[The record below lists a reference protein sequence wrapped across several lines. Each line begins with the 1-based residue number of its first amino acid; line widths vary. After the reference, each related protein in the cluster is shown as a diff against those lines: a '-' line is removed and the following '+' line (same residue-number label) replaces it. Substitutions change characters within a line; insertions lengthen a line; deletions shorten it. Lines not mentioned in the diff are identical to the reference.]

1 MSTTNPIETMI
12 EPWDDID
19 PAGALDRAPRGSA
32 SIVPSSSIAGRS
44 LVAVVAIMTFLAA
57 LTTGAAMLVVST
69 ANDWQADVGREVTVQ
84 VRPAAGRDI
93 EADVGKAVAAARAAA
108 GIADV
113 RAYSKEESEKLVE
126 PWLGAGLHLDDLP
139 IPRLIVIKLAPG
151 VTPNFAALRQAL
163 ANQVPTASLD
173 DHRGWMERMRT
184 MAGTAVVCGLAVLG
198 LVVAVTML
206 SVTFATRGA
215 MATNR
220 PIVEVLHY
228 VGATDSFRR
237 QPIPAPFSPARAQGR
252 RHRRRRGDHPVRLRG
267 SGARLARRHA
277 ERRRGRGAVRQS
289 FHRRQR
295 LCGHRH
301 PDRRHG
307 RGDGFGVPL
316 HGQPDP
322 GDHRLNAA
330 MIGIARTPAAGA
342 KFGARE
348 SDAGP

>member
-19 PAGALDRAPRGSA
+19 PTAALDRAPRGA
-32 SIVPSSSIAGRS
+32 GSIVPSSSIAGRS
-44 LVAVVAIMTFLAA
+44 LAAVVAIMTFLAA

-93 EADVGKAVAAARAAA
+93 EADVSKAVAAARAAA

-173 DHRGWMERMRT
+173 DHRGWMERMRA

-228 VGATDSFRR
+228 VGATDRFVASQF
-237 QPIPAPFSPARAQGR
+237 QHHFLLLGLKGGAIGGGAAIILFGCAEAARAWLAGTPS
-252 RHRRRRGDHPVRLRG
+252 GDEAAALFG
-267 SGARLARRHA
+267 SLSIGVKGYVAIVIQIVVM
-277 ERRRGRGAVRQS
+277 AVVTALVSRYT
-289 FHRRQR
+289 
-295 LCGHRH
+295 
-301 PDRRHG
+301 
-307 RGDGFGVPL
+307 V
-316 HGQPDP
+316 
-322 GDHRLNAA
+322 N
-330 MIGIARTPAAGA
+330 RTL
-342 KFGARE
+342 E
-348 SDAGP
+348 TID

>member
-19 PAGALDRAPRGSA
+19 PTAALDRAPRGSA

-44 LVAVVAIMTFLAA
+44 LTAVVAIMTFLAA

-69 ANDWQADVGREVTVQ
+69 ANDWQADVGREVTIQ

-93 EADVGKAVAAARAAA
+93 EADVGKAFAAARAAP

-126 PWLGAGLHLDDLP
+126 PWLGAGLRLDDLP
-139 IPRLIVIKLAPG
+139 IPRMIVVKLAPG

-184 MAGTAVVCGLAVLG
+184 MAGTAVICGLAVLG
-198 LVVAVTML
+198 LVIAVTML

-228 VGATDSFRR
+228 VGATDSFVAS
-237 QPIPAPFSPARAQGR
+237 QFQHHFLLLGLKGGAIGGGAAIVLFGCAEAARAWLAGTPS
-252 RHRRRRGDHPVRLRG
+252 GDEAAALFG
-267 SGARLARRHA
+267 SLSIGVKGYVAIVIQIVVM
-277 ERRRGRGAVRQS
+277 AVVTALVSRYT
-289 FHRRQR
+289 
-295 LCGHRH
+295 
-301 PDRRHG
+301 
-307 RGDGFGVPL
+307 V
-316 HGQPDP
+316 
-322 GDHRLNAA
+322 N
-330 MIGIARTPAAGA
+330 RTL
-342 KFGARE
+342 E
-348 SDAGP
+348 TID

>member
-1 MSTTNPIETMI
+1 MSTTNPIESMI

-19 PAGALDRAPRGSA
+19 PAAALDRAPRGSA

-44 LVAVVAIMTFLAA
+44 LTAVVAIMTFLAA

-69 ANDWQADVGREVTVQ
+69 ANDWQADVGREVTIQ

-93 EADVGKAVAAARAAA
+93 EADVGKAVAAARASP

-126 PWLGAGLHLDDLP
+126 PWLGAGLRLDDLP

-228 VGATDSFRR
+228 VGATDSFVAS
-237 QPIPAPFSPARAQGR
+237 QFQHHFLLLGLKGGAIGGGAAIILFGCAEAARAWLAGTPS
-252 RHRRRRGDHPVRLRG
+252 GDEAAALFG
-267 SGARLARRHA
+267 SLSIGVKGYMAIVIQIVVM
-277 ERRRGRGAVRQS
+277 AVVTALVSRYT
-289 FHRRQR
+289 
-295 LCGHRH
+295 
-301 PDRRHG
+301 
-307 RGDGFGVPL
+307 V
-316 HGQPDP
+316 
-322 GDHRLNAA
+322 N
-330 MIGIARTPAAGA
+330 RTL
-342 KFGARE
+342 E
-348 SDAGP
+348 TID

>member
-19 PAGALDRAPRGSA
+19 PTAALDRAPRGA
-32 SIVPSSSIAGRS
+32 GSIVPSSSIAGRS
-44 LVAVVAIMTFLAA
+44 LAAVVAIMTFLAA

-93 EADVGKAVAAARAAA
+93 EADVSKAVAAARAAP

-173 DHRGWMERMRT
+173 DHRGWMERMRA

-228 VGATDSFRR
+228 VGATDRFVASQF
-237 QPIPAPFSPARAQGR
+237 QHHFLLLGLKGGAIGGGAAIILFGCAEAARAWLAGTPS
-252 RHRRRRGDHPVRLRG
+252 GDEAAALFG
-267 SGARLARRHA
+267 SLSIGVKGYVAIVIQIVVM
-277 ERRRGRGAVRQS
+277 AVVTALVSRYT
-289 FHRRQR
+289 
-295 LCGHRH
+295 
-301 PDRRHG
+301 
-307 RGDGFGVPL
+307 V
-316 HGQPDP
+316 
-322 GDHRLNAA
+322 N
-330 MIGIARTPAAGA
+330 RTL
-342 KFGARE
+342 E
-348 SDAGP
+348 TID

>member
-19 PAGALDRAPRGSA
+19 PAGALDRAPRGAA

-44 LVAVVAIMTFLAA
+44 LAAVVAIMTFLAA

-93 EADVGKAVAAARAAA
+93 EADVSKAVAAARAAP

-126 PWLGAGLHLDDLP
+126 PWLGAGLRLDDLP

-228 VGATDSFRR
+228 VGATDSFVAS
-237 QPIPAPFSPARAQGR
+237 QFQHHFLLLGLKGGAIGGGAAIILFGCAEAARAWLAGTPS
-252 RHRRRRGDHPVRLRG
+252 GDEAAALFG
-267 SGARLARRHA
+267 SLSIGVKGYVAIVIQIIVM
-277 ERRRGRGAVRQS
+277 AVVTALVSRYT
-289 FHRRQR
+289 
-295 LCGHRH
+295 
-301 PDRRHG
+301 
-307 RGDGFGVPL
+307 V
-316 HGQPDP
+316 
-322 GDHRLNAA
+322 N
-330 MIGIARTPAAGA
+330 RTL
-342 KFGARE
+342 E
-348 SDAGP
+348 TID

>member
-1 MSTTNPIETMI
+1 MKDGCMSTTNPIETMI

-19 PAGALDRAPRGSA
+19 PASALDRAPRGAA

-69 ANDWQADVGREVTVQ
+69 ANDWQADVGREVTIQ

-93 EADVGKAVAAARAAA
+93 EADVGKAVATARAAP

-139 IPRLIVIKLAPG
+139 IPRLIVVKLASG

-198 LVVAVTML
+198 LVIAVTML

-228 VGATDSFRR
+228 IGATDSFVAS
-237 QPIPAPFSPARAQGR
+237 QFQHHFLLLGLKGGAIGGGAAIILFGCAEAARAWLAGTPS
-252 RHRRRRGDHPVRLRG
+252 GDEAAALFG
-267 SGARLARRHA
+267 SLSIGVKGYVAIVIQIVVM
-277 ERRRGRGAVRQS
+277 AVVTALVSRYT
-289 FHRRQR
+289 
-295 LCGHRH
+295 
-301 PDRRHG
+301 
-307 RGDGFGVPL
+307 V
-316 HGQPDP
+316 
-322 GDHRLNAA
+322 N
-330 MIGIARTPAAGA
+330 RTL
-342 KFGARE
+342 E
-348 SDAGP
+348 TID

>member
-1 MSTTNPIETMI
+1 MRAAWCCMKDDCMSTTNPIETMI

-19 PAGALDRAPRGSA
+19 PAGALDRAPRGVG

-44 LVAVVAIMTFLAA
+44 LTAVVAIMTFLAA

-93 EADVGKAVAAARAAA
+93 EADVSKAVAAARAAP
-108 GIADV
+108 GTADV

-228 VGATDSFRR
+228 VGATDSFVAS
-237 QPIPAPFSPARAQGR
+237 QFQHHFLLLGLKGGAIGGGAAIILFGCAEAARAWLSGTPS
-252 RHRRRRGDHPVRLRG
+252 GDEAAALFG
-267 SGARLARRHA
+267 SLSIGVKGYVAIVIQIIVM
-277 ERRRGRGAVRQS
+277 AVVTALVSRYT
-289 FHRRQR
+289 
-295 LCGHRH
+295 
-301 PDRRHG
+301 
-307 RGDGFGVPL
+307 V
-316 HGQPDP
+316 
-322 GDHRLNAA
+322 N
-330 MIGIARTPAAGA
+330 RTL
-342 KFGARE
+342 E
-348 SDAGP
+348 TID

>member
-93 EADVGKAVAAARAAA
+93 EADVSKAVAAARAAA
-108 GIADV
+108 GIAEV

-139 IPRLIVIKLAPG
+139 IPRLIIIKLAPG
-151 VTPNFAALRQAL
+151 ATPNFAALRQAL

-184 MAGTAVVCGLAVLG
+184 MAGTAVVAGLAVLG

-228 VGATDSFRR
+228 IGATDSFVAS
-237 QPIPAPFSPARAQGR
+237 QFQHHFLLLGLKGGAIGGGAAIILFGCAEAARAWLAGTPS
-252 RHRRRRGDHPVRLRG
+252 GDEAAALFG
-267 SGARLARRHA
+267 SLSIGVKGYVAIVIQIVVM
-277 ERRRGRGAVRQS
+277 AVVTALVSRYT
-289 FHRRQR
+289 
-295 LCGHRH
+295 
-301 PDRRHG
+301 
-307 RGDGFGVPL
+307 V
-316 HGQPDP
+316 
-322 GDHRLNAA
+322 N
-330 MIGIARTPAAGA
+330 RTL
-342 KFGARE
+342 E
-348 SDAGP
+348 TID

>member
-1 MSTTNPIETMI
+1 MKDGCMSTTNPIETMI

-19 PAGALDRAPRGSA
+19 PTGALDRAPRGSA

-44 LVAVVAIMTFLAA
+44 LTAVVAIMTFLAA

-93 EADVGKAVAAARAAA
+93 EADVGKAVAAARAAP
-108 GIADV
+108 GIAEV

-139 IPRLIVIKLAPG
+139 IPRMIVIKLAPG

-198 LVVAVTML
+198 LVIVVTML

-228 VGATDSFRR
+228 IGATDSFVAS
-237 QPIPAPFSPARAQGR
+237 QFQHHFLLLGLKGGAIGGGAAIILFGCAEAARAWLAGTPS
-252 RHRRRRGDHPVRLRG
+252 GDEAAALFG
-267 SGARLARRHA
+267 SLSIGVKGYVAIVIQIVVM
-277 ERRRGRGAVRQS
+277 AVVTALVSRYT
-289 FHRRQR
+289 
-295 LCGHRH
+295 
-301 PDRRHG
+301 
-307 RGDGFGVPL
+307 V
-316 HGQPDP
+316 
-322 GDHRLNAA
+322 N
-330 MIGIARTPAAGA
+330 RTL
-342 KFGARE
+342 E
-348 SDAGP
+348 TID

>member
-1 MSTTNPIETMI
+1 MRAAWCCMKDGYMSTTNPIETMI

-19 PAGALDRAPRGSA
+19 PTGALDRAPRGPA

-44 LVAVVAIMTFLAA
+44 LTAVVAIMTFLAA

-93 EADVGKAVAAARAAA
+93 EADVGKAVAAARAAP

-198 LVVAVTML
+198 LVIAVTML

-228 VGATDSFRR
+228 VGATDSFVAS
-237 QPIPAPFSPARAQGR
+237 QFQHHFLLLGLKGGAIGGGAAIVLFGCAEAARAWLAGTPS
-252 RHRRRRGDHPVRLRG
+252 GDEAAALFG
-267 SGARLARRHA
+267 SLSIGVKGYVAIVIQIVVM
-277 ERRRGRGAVRQS
+277 AVVTALVSRYT
-289 FHRRQR
+289 
-295 LCGHRH
+295 
-301 PDRRHG
+301 
-307 RGDGFGVPL
+307 V
-316 HGQPDP
+316 
-322 GDHRLNAA
+322 N
-330 MIGIARTPAAGA
+330 RTL
-342 KFGARE
+342 E
-348 SDAGP
+348 TID